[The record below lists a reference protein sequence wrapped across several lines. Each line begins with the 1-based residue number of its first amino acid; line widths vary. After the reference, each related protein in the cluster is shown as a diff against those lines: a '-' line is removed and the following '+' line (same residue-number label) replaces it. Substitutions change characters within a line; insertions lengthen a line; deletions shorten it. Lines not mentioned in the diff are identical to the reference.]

1 MRPMPP
7 GSLQRAAGRS
17 LGQKLRK
24 PHPAKRH
31 PGGGRLLAQWCGP
44 CKVMAPI
51 YERVCSEFEPD
62 VRFLKV
68 DTEIEPALAAR
79 YNIRSIPTLMLFQ
92 KGNVV
97 AQQAGALDTQTLRSW
112 LRRHT
117 APSEFQTR

>member
-1 MRPMPP
+1 
-7 GSLQRAAGRS
+7 
-17 LGQKLRK
+17 
-24 PHPAKRH
+24 
-31 PGGGRLLAQWCGP
+31 
-44 CKVMAPI
+44 MAPI